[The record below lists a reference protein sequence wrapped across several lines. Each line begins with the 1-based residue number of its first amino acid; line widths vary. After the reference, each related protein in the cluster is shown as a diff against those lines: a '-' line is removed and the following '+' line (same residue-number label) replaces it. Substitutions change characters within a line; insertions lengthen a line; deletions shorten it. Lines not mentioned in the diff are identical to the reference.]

1 MNGYHPTAK
10 MPQVLLLVKPK
21 GVENSRRG
29 FRWMDGQTFRK
40 AAANAHMG
48 DTCCVSWHVATVGF
62 SQLFWL
68 RPLGGFQVSLTFSS
82 CICWGLSNPG
92 RSRYVRFLVLASAIR
107 VVKSTCWTAVLL
119 PTNWHSIRGPA
130 AVLHQALI
138 RWVIRWGSFW
148 SEVWS
153 LSDPG
158 CVLDTECSKMSKL
171 LISYFLD
178 IYTHNIFIIY
188 ILYSI

>member
-1 MNGYHPTAK
+1 
-10 MPQVLLLVKPK
+10 
-21 GVENSRRG
+21 
-29 FRWMDGQTFRK
+29 MDGWADIRK
-40 AAANAHMG
+40 AAANAHMS

-68 RPLGGFQVSLTFSS
+68 LPWGGFQVSLTFSS

-107 VVKSTCWTAVLL
+107 VVKSTCWTAS
-119 PTNWHSIRGPA
+119 PPKNWHSIRGPVA
-130 AVLHQALI
+130 ILHQALI
-138 RWVIRWGSFW
+138 RWVLFVRGGKVLVWSLESFW
-148 SEVWS
+148 SS
-153 LSDPG
+153 